1 MVESLGSIHARSMDY
16 ISRSTRPD
24 MGLHRQRRYFAR
36 STMEQVSSIEERIPR
51 WILGAVLMLICVQLA
66 IAL

>member
-1 MVESLGSIHARSMDY
+1 
-16 ISRSTRPD
+16 
-24 MGLHRQRRYFAR
+24 MGLHRRRRYFAR